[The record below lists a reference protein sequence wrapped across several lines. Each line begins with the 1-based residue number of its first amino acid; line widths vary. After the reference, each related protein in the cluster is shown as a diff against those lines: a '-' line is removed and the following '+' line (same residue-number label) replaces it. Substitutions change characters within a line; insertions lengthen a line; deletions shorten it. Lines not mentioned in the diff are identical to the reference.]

1 MDKDLIIK
9 TLRSLVEVSVLPAEK
24 KDLYLQKLTLEKLK
38 ELSLEEG
45 AELLKILEET
55 LDDQEQ
61 MVVSQPD
68 PDVLNDF
75 VDAKEFLN
83 DLVYEAEK
91 KAITDL
97 GAASN

>member
-9 TLRSLVEVSVLPAEK
+9 ALRSLVEASVLPAEK
-24 KDLYLQKLTLEKLK
+24 KELYLQKLTLEKLK
-38 ELSLEEG
+38 DLSLEEG

-55 LDDQEQ
+55 LDEQEQ

-75 VDAKEFLN
+75 ADAKEFLN

-91 KAITDL
+91 KAITGL
-97 GAASN
+97 GAVSN